1 MATYSSDRFISALF
15 GSTQYVANTYLQ
27 EYLTLTYV
35 SNTYA
40 TSTYASNN
48 YIDGRFASNNYL
60 ISTFTSNNY
69 VDNQLN
75 TRIGIRATNTY
86 VQSTFTSN
94 TFVVDTFSSNAYM
107 RDHVATEVAGIVNS
121 APATLDTLNELAAA
135 LGDDPSFATSVTNTL
150 ATKAANTFVVDNF
163 VANGNIITTYT
174 SNSHVSLSGN
184 VSASSYYGD
193 GSKLTGISAGATG
206 GGDDRIFYENQRTV
220 TTDYTIGSSNNAM
233 SAGPITINSGVTITI
248 PSGAEWSIV

>member
-35 SNTYA
+35 SNNYLEDIK
-40 TSTYASNN
+40 STFGTGDVTNT
-48 YIDGRFASNNYL
+48 YL

-174 SNSHVSLSGN
+174 SNSHISLSGN